1 MTMDADVPHTRTL
14 HSYWRS
20 TAAYRVRIA
29 LNLKGM
35 DYAIAPV
42 HLVRDSGEQHQDKY
56 RTLNA
61 QQLVPTLVDGANIIH
76 ESLAIIEYLEDA
88 YPDTPRLL
96 PRGALARSRVR
107 ALAQMV
113 GCDIHPLGNLRV
125 LQYLKRELDV
135 NDEQKLA
142 WSRHWIEVG
151 FDAIEALLARSGQT
165 GKFCEGDSPTLA
177 DCCLVPQVYNA
188 RRFEVSLARYPTIER
203 IDAACRDYETF
214 ASAAP
219 ESQVDAPAESGG

>member
-1 MTMDADVPHTRTL
+1 MANTRTL

-29 LNLKGM
+29 LNLKDM

-42 HLVRDSGEQHQDKY
+42 HLVRDGGQQHHDDY
-56 RTLNA
+56 RALNP
-61 QQLVPTLVDGANIIH
+61 QQLIPTFVDGDKVVH
-76 ESLAIIEYLEDA
+76 ESLAIIEYLEEA

-96 PRGALARSRVR
+96 PREAPLRARVR
-107 ALAQMV
+107 ALAQMIA
-113 GCDIHPLGNLRV
+113 CDIHPLGNLRV
-125 LQYLKRELDV
+125 LQYLVRELGV

-151 FDAIEALLARSGQT
+151 FDAIEAVLAGSDHKD
-165 GKFCEGDSPTLA
+165 KFCEGDTPTLA

-188 RRFEVSLARYPTIER
+188 RRFGVSLSRYPTIVA
-203 IDAACRDYETF
+203 IDTGCRKLDAF
-214 ASAAP
+214 QHAAP
-219 ESQVDAPAESGG
+219 EAQVDAPASA